1 MSGSPERERVFTMMG
16 WYGSGMGFAGWFFM
30 GVFWLVLL
38 GVIIW
43 AVVRLL
49 PARRDASGGPSA
61 PETPEEIL
69 DRRFARGE
77 IDHET
82 YQSQRSAL
90 AQSRRERQGRS

>member
-1 MSGSPERERVFTMMG
+1 MMG

-30 GVFWLVLL
+30 GLFWLVLL

-49 PARRDASGGPSA
+49 PTRHQGHGGPSA
-61 PETPEEIL
+61 TETPEEIL

-77 IDHET
+77 IDLET
-82 YQSQRSAL
+82 YQAQRTAL
-90 AQSRRERQGRS
+90 VQSRGDRQGRP